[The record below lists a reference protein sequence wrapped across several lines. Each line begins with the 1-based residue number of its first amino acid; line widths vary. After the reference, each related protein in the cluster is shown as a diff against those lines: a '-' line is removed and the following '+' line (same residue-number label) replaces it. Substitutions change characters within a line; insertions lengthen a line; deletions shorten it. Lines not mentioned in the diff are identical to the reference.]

1 MRKSREET
9 VATRARIVEAAS
21 SEFRRNGIDGT
32 GLDDL
37 MAAAGLTR
45 GGFYRHFESKNQ
57 LVAEACSVAA
67 QRQIDGISLAL
78 RGKRRSS
85 GLRSV
90 ANFYLDQS
98 RRDDPT
104 ISCPLAML
112 GSELARC
119 DSATRSSATD
129 SFSKLVDII
138 FSQIDSEDSEKAR
151 SKAVV
156 IATTLIGA
164 LTVAH
169 FINHSSLSDQVLE
182 TVKQACASA

>member
-1 MRKSREET
+1 
-9 VATRARIVEAAS
+9 
-21 SEFRRNGIDGT
+21 
-32 GLDDL
+32 
-37 MAAAGLTR
+37 
-45 GGFYRHFESKNQ
+45 
-57 LVAEACSVAA
+57 
-67 QRQIDGISLAL
+67 
-78 RGKRRSS
+78 
-85 GLRSV
+85 
-90 ANFYLDQS
+90 
-98 RRDDPT
+98 
-104 ISCPLAML
+104 ML

-169 FINHSSLSDQVLE
+169 FINDSSLSDQVLE